1 MTLRGGGR
9 NAMGSRSKPKKPRT
23 PKGGWAPEDRQKF
36 ADRDILKSRKVP
48 GKRRPGPSAS
58 EYGALGSRGTSAFVN
73 GRTVDME
80 PRQDTKPLRIGLS
93 DIVFGDDGKGK
104 SWALADL
111 ARSSSEFRNITPQEL
126 MARYGISERAALA
139 MKKPGAKIRDPY
151 LADELTNAFGFTPSE
166 IWGPNN
172 PTAYQ
177 NSDGSLVDLSDLFE
191 KPDKDF
197 DPELDGSLPVVELP
211 DADATLEG
219 ISSAD
224 EARKVRKRVGGSRSG
239 KLSSGYDAQV
249 LLNEIGYN
257 GSRSRRALEQAFPE
271 ISEKR
276 WRSIAGKD
284 STTGLTVNEVNSILK
299 RLKSNKK
306 GTDIF
311 GESFESGTQTP
322 VASIFR
328 NPLIVANIEKRGGM
342 NAVAE
347 AYKKAT
353 GRSISRAQSYRLRD
367 SKDSITSTELRVML
381 NELGIS
387 VEEFDA
393 RNKG

>member
-1 MTLRGGGR
+1 M
-9 NAMGSRSKPKKPRT
+9 
-23 PKGGWAPEDRQKF
+23 Q
-36 ADRDILKSRKVP
+36 
-48 GKRRPGPSAS
+48 
-58 EYGALGSRGTSAFVN
+58 
-73 GRTVDME
+73 

-126 MARYGISERAALA
+126 MGRYGISERAALD

-177 NSDGSLVDLSDLFE
+177 NADGSLVDLSDLFE

-219 ISSAD
+219 ISAAD

-239 KLSSGYDAQV
+239 KLSTGYDAQV
-249 LLNEIGYN
+249 LLDEIGYN

-276 WRSIAGKD
+276 GRSIAGKD

-381 NELGIS
+381 SELGIS

-393 RNKG
+393 RNKR